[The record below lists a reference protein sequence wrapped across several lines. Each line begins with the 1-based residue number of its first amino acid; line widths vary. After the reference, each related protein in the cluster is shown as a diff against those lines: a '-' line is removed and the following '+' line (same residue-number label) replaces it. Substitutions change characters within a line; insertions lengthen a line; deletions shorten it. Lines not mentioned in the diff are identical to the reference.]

1 MAAKNNNKMNI
12 SYTIRAV
19 DRFTDVHERLER
31 QFNQLETAARRLETI
46 DPTVNVDADT
56 ATAQAQVQALDNAID
71 RLPWYRRIW
80 IHVEGVGNDHMRR
93 MTRMAN
99 AIQNFNEIA
108 MSIGMGGLFMVLPL
122 LGPALGSAAGGAG
135 ALASQLVGAAG
146 ALGAFAM
153 VAVPTIGYL
162 REIDGEVKRGSKE
175 WKKLSGG
182 TRAALTSLD
191 SLRASWSK
199 LQDKFREPT
208 LQIFATNLGTA
219 ETALKM
225 FEPTIEGSV
234 KAVENLSKSLKNSL
248 GSSDVKGIFE
258 WFGKTGGGYLEDL
271 MKTLGNF
278 TVGLL
283 NMFVAFDPLT
293 QKFSDGFLK
302 MSERFREWSST
313 LEQNQAFQDFMNYVA
328 TVGPQVLSLFGNLI
342 TFLVNFGIAIEPIST
357 KVLEL
362 TNAFFAWASEG
373 LKTHKW
379 IAQVITGAFML
390 FGAFKVLWP
399 LINVGITVFRLL
411 WPVVTKVWSWFGRLQ
426 GAFVRII
433 PWISRVATFIM
444 GLHPVIRIIMVV
456 VALLSAV
463 VVRHWDTIWAWTKS
477 TYSKVADWISKK
489 WDEAAEVIDG
499 VKLWVKTV
507 STAFTDMYDAVVKWL
522 GEMWDGIK
530 GKWEDITAY
539 LSDIDLSS
547 IGSDIIQG
555 LIDGINVVDVWKS
568 VTNVASDIKNAFLNF
583 FDVNSPSRVM
593 NKDVGRWITLGVLDG
608 MVAMAGKA
616 EREAAIVANAIKRP
630 FDAMNKD
637 YTFSAGVSAARGAY
651 SAAMRSSNSTAE
663 PATATNGPG
672 EFVVEVPVFLDSRE
686 VARGTYRHISEQQRR
701 DADRARRFRGN

>member
-31 QFNQLETAARRLETI
+31 QFNQLEAAARQLETI
-46 DPTVNVDADT
+46 DPTINVDADT

-80 IHVEGVGNDHMRR
+80 IHIEGIGNDHMKR

-108 MSIGMGGLFMVLPL
+108 MSVGQGGLFMVLPL
-122 LGPALGSAAGGAG
+122 LGPLLGSAAGGAG
-135 ALASQLVGAAG
+135 ALASQLVGAAAG
-146 ALGAFAM
+146 LGAFAM

-162 REIDGEVKRGSKE
+162 REIDGEVKRGSSK
-175 WKKLSGG
+175 WKKLSDG
-182 TRAALTSLD
+182 TRAALTALD

-208 LQIFATNLGTA
+208 LKIFATNL
-219 ETALKM
+219 ETAKQALKL

-293 QKFSDGFLK
+293 QKFSDGFLE

-313 LEQNQAFQDFMNYVA
+313 LENNQAFQDFMNYVA

-373 LKTHKW
+373 LKTNKW
-379 IAQVITGAFML
+379 VAQLITGAFML

-399 LINVGITVFRLL
+399 LINVGITAFKFLA
-411 WPVVTKVWSWFGRLQ
+411 PVITKVWSWFGKLQ
-426 GAFVRII
+426 GAFIRII
-433 PWISRVATFIM
+433 PWIQSVATFIM

-463 VVRHWDTIWAWTKS
+463 IVRHWDEIKAWTIKTFAKVKS
-477 TYSKVADWISKK
+477 YIQEKWDQIGDKIDEVKEWADNVADS
-489 WDEAAEVIDG
+489 AA
-499 VKLWVKTV
+499 
-507 STAFTDMYDAVVKWL
+507 DMYDSVVEWF
-522 GEMWDGIK
+522 GNIWDEVTGT
-530 GKWEDITAY
+530 WDDITAY
-539 LSDIDLSS
+539 FAEIDLYET
-547 IGSDIIQG
+547 GKDIIQG
-555 LIDGINVVDVWKS
+555 LLDGINVVDVWKS

-630 FDAMNKD
+630 FDSLSTD
-637 YTFSAGVSAARGAY
+637 YSFSAGVSAARGAY
-651 SAAMRSSNSTAE
+651 TAATRSSGNTVE
-663 PATATNGPG
+663 PATAAIGGDIVIETPLY
-672 EFVVEVPVFLDSRE
+672 LDGRE
-686 VARGTYRHISEQQRR
+686 VARRTARYTRQEIRR
-701 DADRARRFRGN
+701 MDHLERRFKG